1 MSLLDFV
8 AGLVAL
14 LVFVAVFGVVYYA
27 GTRILRGLSR
37 LDSRREI
44 DREADNG

>member
-1 MSLLDFV
+1 MEIFFNV
-8 AGLVAL
+8 FVAL
-14 LVFVAVFGVVYYA
+14 LGFVVVFIVVYYV
-27 GTRILRGLSR
+27 GMRILRGLSR